1 MIAPQPA
8 SGPRPVRL
16 TAGLVAFVALMVAP
30 AVIASAIVF
39 GAWLVSDEV
48 YAAERAATSGDVSA
62 APVAEWKTALVA
74 VCPIH

>member
-1 MIAPQPA
+1 MITPQPA
-8 SGPRPVRL
+8 PTRVPL

-30 AVIASAIVF
+30 AVIASAVVL

-48 YAAERAATSGDVSA
+48 YAAERAAASGDTSA
-62 APVAEWKTALVA
+62 ASVAEWKTALVG